1 MRRQDR
7 MVTNIDEIKGI
18 LSSTRIIHLGM
29 MMVIILTWYLYI
41 SVMKL

>member
-18 LSSTRIIHLGM
+18 LNSTRIIHLGLM
-29 MMVIILTWYLYI
+29 DGDYPYILDTNL
-41 SVMKL
+41 

>member
-18 LSSTRIIHLGM
+18 LSSTRIIHLGLM
-29 MMVIILTWYLYI
+29 RGALTFWI
-41 SVMKL
+41 